1 MRRLRMLSAIFKRTH
16 TYKLLT
22 GYVIFLIISA
32 LLILI
37 AEPGIRTFG
46 DSLWYCYTTGVTI
59 GFGDIVAVTMIGR
72 IISVI
77 ISVYSLLIVGM
88 IPAIVVSYYMEVVRA
103 SQKDTATQF
112 MDKLEHLPELSREEL
127 EDLSD
132 KVKKFSFR

>member
-1 MRRLRMLSAIFKRTH
+1 MLSAIFKRTH